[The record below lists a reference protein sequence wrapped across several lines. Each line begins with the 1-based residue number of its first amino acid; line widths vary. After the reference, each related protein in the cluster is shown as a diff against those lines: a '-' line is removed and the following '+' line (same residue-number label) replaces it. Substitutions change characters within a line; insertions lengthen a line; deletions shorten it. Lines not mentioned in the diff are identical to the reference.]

1 MTPDRIDALEQ
12 EQIRAA
18 LARLRSRLPVG
29 LSEDELME
37 GYKMSDVA
45 KCAGTGCKVRD
56 YCDRFVRPVVDGQ
69 TWIEPR
75 WCSLPSGRW
84 DYPRTASCM
93 SCMDWKPLPKLDAV
107 PAHGGASEEGDGA

>member
-37 GYKMSDVA
+37 GYKMSA
-45 KCAGTGCKVRD
+45 MQGG
-56 YCDRFVRPVVDGQ
+56 
-69 TWIEPR
+69 
-75 WCSLPSGRW
+75 
-84 DYPRTASCM
+84 
-93 SCMDWKPLPKLDAV
+93 V
-107 PAHGGASEEGDGA
+107 PNDE